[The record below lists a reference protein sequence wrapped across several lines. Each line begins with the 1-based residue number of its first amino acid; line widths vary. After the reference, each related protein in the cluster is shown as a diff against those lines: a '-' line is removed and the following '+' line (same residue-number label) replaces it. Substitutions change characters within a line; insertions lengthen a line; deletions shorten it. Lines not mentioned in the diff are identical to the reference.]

1 MTKHGRI
8 IRTDYRVF
16 QWSVYINYER
26 TKKQIA
32 GMEDTNARIEKY
44 LKNRQ
49 NYEIKLLDRTVQLAF
64 ENVSDA
70 QMFVLAFSDLID
82 THGVRFD

>member
-1 MTKHGRI
+1 MTKPGRI

-49 NYEIKLLDRTVQLAF
+49 NYEIKLLDRTVQLTF

>member
-1 MTKHGRI
+1 
-8 IRTDYRVF
+8 
-16 QWSVYINYER
+16 
-26 TKKQIA
+26 
-32 GMEDTNARIEKY
+32 MEDTNARIEKY
-44 LKNRQ
+44 LKNRE
-49 NYEIKLLDRTVQLAF
+49 NYQIKLFGGRTVQLTF